1 MPKDVSLV
9 RYSRL
14 LKVIA
19 LLQSRRQ
26 VSRSE
31 LEAVG
36 EYPVKE
42 TLKYYQNRTLRNDLN
57 FLRDLGAVITMIA
70 EENYIYLMRKAR

>member
-1 MPKDVSLV
+1 MSLV

-36 EYPVKE
+36 EYPIKE
-42 TLKYYQNRTLRNDLN
+42 TSGYYQNRTLQNDLD
-57 FLRDLGAVITMIA
+57 FLIDFRVCSYKKSIENHSELDYRN
-70 EENYIYLMRKAR
+70 ENYI